1 MKTYIIIR
9 HELIESFGYVEAEN
23 ESDARKKWENGSVD
37 MELADDTTERGP
49 ILVYEENPEETGPEP
64 LPLDSMKALSERVRI
79 LREAL
84 ADNLQAWEGEE
95 ESVREEHA
103 DLIEET
109 RAALE
114 ATKEGA

>member
-79 LREAL
+79 LREVANQIVL
-84 ADNLQAWEGEE
+84 EDEQSPGIIPADIVAGA
-95 ESVREEHA
+95 H
-103 DLIEET
+103 
-109 RAALE
+109 AALE